1 MWWRKNDEI
10 VSRNCSIEDLD
21 AVIEGAVS
29 IQQLPVTQNVNEP
42 VIGDMVRT
50 MLTDGNRLSRPVRI
64 LVGISASAGIYYLII
79 SRVKLYSTIYVSILL

>member
-21 AVIEGAVS
+21 TVIEGALS
-29 IQQLPVTQNVNEP
+29 IQQLPVTQNVDEP

-50 MLTDGNRLSRPVRI
+50 ML
-64 LVGISASAGIYYLII
+64 
-79 SRVKLYSTIYVSILL
+79 